1 MRTAKVCFCKK
12 IQPQSAG
19 LSLIHLFQKVFFV
32 CFSVTDPATL
42 ESVESKWIPEVSQ
55 HFPEDPIIILGLKTD
70 LRNDPAELQRLEEKG
85 LTMVN
90 EKSVMSCFLFMLL
103 TVNFNVLGPGD
114 DGRPKK
120 KRR

>member
-1 MRTAKVCFCKK
+1 M
-12 IQPQSAG
+12 
-19 LSLIHLFQKVFFV
+19 
-32 CFSVTDPATL
+32 
-42 ESVESKWIPEVSQ
+42 SQ